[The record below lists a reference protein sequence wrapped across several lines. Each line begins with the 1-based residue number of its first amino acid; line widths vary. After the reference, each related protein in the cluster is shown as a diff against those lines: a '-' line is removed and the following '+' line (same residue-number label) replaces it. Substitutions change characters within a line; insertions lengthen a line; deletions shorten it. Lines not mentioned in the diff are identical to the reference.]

1 MQKKNNN
8 NNNNKI
14 ENKISN
20 KTMKHNTREYIY
32 NIAEN
37 EKGTNNKIK

>member
-1 MQKKNNN
+1 MESAKKKKMH

-14 ENKISN
+14 ENTISN

-32 NIAEN
+32 INIGGN
-37 EKGTNNKIK
+37 EKGNK

>member
-1 MQKKNNN
+1 MESAKNNNN

-14 ENKISN
+14 ENTISN

-32 NIAEN
+32 IYIYIYKYRWE
-37 EKGTNNKIK
+37 